1 MTSAPPPDDA
11 STPPGDNAPEHE
23 PGAVAPGIIRDQ
35 SGAQALVGYV
45 VDIGQDDGKARAWL
59 DLSEHHMNRVGMLH
73 GGLTA
78 ALLDAACGFTAS
90 RMFGGQGAVKTPLVT
105 VSLTVNFVDGG
116 RLGERVTA
124 TGHPAGGG
132 RKIAHVTGEL
142 RGGDDRLLATCT
154 GVFRRITT

>member
-11 STPPGDNAPEHE
+11 STPPGAD
-23 PGAVAPGIIRDQ
+23 APGIIRDQ

-45 VDIGQDDGKARAWL
+45 VDISQDDGKGRAWL
-59 DLSEHHMNRVGMLH
+59 DLAPQHMNRVGMLH
-73 GGLTA
+73 GGLTS

-90 RMFGGQGAVKTPLVT
+90 RMFGGGGAAKTPLVT
-105 VSLTVNFVDGG
+105 VSLTINFVDGG

-124 TGHPAGGG
+124 IGHPAGGG
-132 RKIAHVTGEL
+132 RKLAHVTGEL
-142 RGGDDRLLATCT
+142 LGGDGRLLATCT